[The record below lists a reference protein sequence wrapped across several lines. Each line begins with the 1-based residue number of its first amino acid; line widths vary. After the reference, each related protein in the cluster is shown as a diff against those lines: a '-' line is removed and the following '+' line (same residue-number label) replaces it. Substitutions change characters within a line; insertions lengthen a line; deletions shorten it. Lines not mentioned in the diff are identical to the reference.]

1 MKRTKSF
8 SKHCFGVV
16 LWALLLAPATIL
28 RAQDVALLSSTTS
41 GNAATEYSGSGNK
54 TSSLQEFMQ
63 EFKKTYK
70 NIFYS
75 YQSNTLK
82 SVKVQYND
90 LNATRDKNPDAVLAD
105 VLSTGGLQFEKIKEV
120 YIIKQK
126 GLHQPEQQDIA
137 IPAAVTETATVE
149 NADFVVR
156 GHVSDANGPLSGVTV
171 TERGKS
177 NATTTDANGN
187 FSLNVANDNA
197 VLVFTSISFK
207 SVEVSVNG
215 RSQITVV
222 MESDAKE
229 LEQVVVTSL
238 GMKKEKRS
246 LGYSISSVNAK
257 DMETGGTSN
266 VLKSVEGKV
275 TGVQMNSLT
284 SSPTSSVMFNIRGA
298 TSLAGIM
305 GATNINNAT
314 QPLIVLNGVPLGS
327 NTVGSVSGIDAGNF
341 ISTLNPNDIES
352 ISVLKGASAAA
363 LYGASAGNGVIMIT
377 TKSGATAK
385 RGLGISVTSS
395 TSFDQAYSAP
405 PVQRTFFQGD
415 EDGSALTEDKK
426 GLGWAIDDK
435 VNNVEP
441 VWRWNLHSQEW
452 EKSVLQ
458 VRGDQNPLLAFLR
471 TGVMADNNVA
481 VTGNYDKG
489 NYRLNI
495 GNMVHKAVVPG
506 NRTKRNS
513 VSFDAKY
520 NINKKLSVTSQAS
533 WSHTFVPNQSH
544 VYGKREDN
552 PLAHAMSM
560 PINMPKM
567 SEWKTADPW
576 ITGWEGQ
583 YQNTPYLK
591 NPGEDR
597 LSRVNPSTGKDGAV
611 GKNGPYFAANNIIR
625 SYTKDVFFGKV
636 QIDYKIIDPLLL
648 TLRSGIS
655 HENFAL
661 ERKSPWG
668 AERAELGIYEQTQS
682 NSLSVRND
690 VLLAFNKRFL
700 DSRLS
705 LDALGGFSYNYGE
718 GNSSGFGGRDLS
730 RPNDFSFG
738 ALPPT
743 VRQNSPWFTR
753 GYPTHSYG
761 AYATASI
768 GWQNMVYVEL
778 SGRNDWVG
786 ILPHEKDHH
795 FYPGASLS
803 WIASETF
810 NMGNVVNFLK
820 LRGGYAETGYGIGK
834 PINLDSYGTGGTWGG
849 VVMGTVGGN
858 PVNANIKPELN
869 VTKEMGIDFRAF
881 DNRISGEFTAYSK
894 DHINQIQS
902 LPMVGSSGYTSILT
916 NMGAVKSTGIEAS
929 LTVTPI
935 RNKDWQVSLT
945 GNISTFK
952 SVIEDLDPRFSERFY
967 NYEGA
972 SQVAL
977 FKGSR
982 VGDLYSR
989 YPIGYIQKG
998 KYAGM
1003 MLTGLDGIIEEA
1015 VTTTDYIRKNGFLGN
1030 MNPKAIY
1037 GFVVD
1042 AKYKNFRLNIVA
1054 SHRAGGVFISETQK
1068 IMIDD
1073 GMADIMALYGDKYNQ
1088 YWTGGRFAGGLPS
1101 MPNPDDMFTDPGFNN
1116 YREKMQELMTMYNG
1130 DPRYFGYWNAVYIN
1144 PNVDLSA
1151 LTPEEKLS
1159 LPDEAYIKNGEDPL
1173 KTIYMNPYNMEGQ
1186 ELWSGAQFRTHDAT
1200 VFKLKEI
1207 NLTYTFNRSL
1217 SQKLRCQDISIT
1229 AFAKNVMFWAK
1240 NKMNE
1245 DPETAFYDGINGMGV
1260 ADFGLPPIRTMG
1272 IKIGVNF

>member
-1 MKRTKSF
+1 MKRKLSF
-8 SKHCFGVV
+8 STRCLGTMLTAVFF
-16 LWALLLAPATIL
+16 LMAATGSW
-28 RAQDVALLSSTTS
+28 AQDSNALTPFPVT
-41 GNAATEYSGSGNK
+41 GNPVTESD
-54 TSSLQEFMQ
+54 TRTASLQDFMND
-63 EFKKTYK
+63 FKKTYQ
-70 NIFYS
+70 NIYYS
-75 YQSNTLK
+75 YESNTLR
-82 SVKVQYND
+82 SVNVNYD
-90 LNATRDKNPDAVLAD
+90 VLDASRHSNPDV
-105 VLSTGGLQFEKIKEV
+105 VLSKVLSSAGLVFEKVKDV
-120 YIIKQK
+120 YVIKQ
-126 GLHQPEQQDIA
+126 GARQHFA
-137 IPAAVTETATVE
+137 IPAAVVTSADADA
-149 NADFVVR
+149 ADFTVR
-156 GHVSDANGPLSGVTV
+156 GRISDENGAVAGATV
-171 TERGKS
+171 TEKGTS
-177 NATTTDANGN
+177 NVTTTNANGE
-187 FSLNVANDNA
+187 FTLNVSNSNA
-197 VLVFTSISFK
+197 VLAISHI
-207 SVEVSVNG
+207 SYDAIEVAVSG
-215 RSQITVV
+215 RSVV
-222 MESDAKE
+222 NATLVASSRE

-246 LGYSISSVNAK
+246 LGYNISSVEAK
-257 DMETGGTSN
+257 DMETGGVSN

-305 GATNINNAT
+305 GASNINNVT
-314 QPLIVLNGVPLGS
+314 QPLIVLNGIALGS
-327 NTVGSVSGIDAGNF
+327 NTVGTVANIDAGNF

-363 LYGASAGNGVIMIT
+363 LYGASAGNGVILIT
-377 TKSGATAK
+377 TKSGAGAK
-385 RGLGISVTSS
+385 RGLGVSVTSS

-426 GLGWAIDDK
+426 GLGWHINDN
-435 VNNVEP
+435 VNNNEP
-441 VWRWNLHSQEW
+441 VWRWNLLTQEW

-481 VTGNYDKG
+481 VTGNYDQG

-495 GNMVHKAVVPG
+495 GNLVHNAVVPG
-506 NRTKRNS
+506 NRTTRNS
-513 VSFDAKY
+513 VSFDSKY
-520 NINKKLSVTSQAS
+520 NINKRLSVSSQAS

-544 VYGKREDN
+544 VQDKREDN

-567 SEWKTADPW
+567 SEWQQADPW
-576 ITGWEGQ
+576 IEGYEGR

-597 LSRVNPSTGKDGAV
+597 LSRLNAVGKDGAV
-611 GKNGPYFAANNIIR
+611 GKNGPYFAAQNVIR

-636 QIDYKIIDPLLL
+636 QLDYKIIDPLLL

-655 HENFAL
+655 HDNFAF
-661 ERKSPWG
+661 ERKTPWG
-668 AERAELGIYEQTQS
+668 SERQELGGYEQAQS
-682 NSLSVRND
+682 NGLSVRND
-690 VLLAFNKRFL
+690 VLLAYNKRFL
-700 DSRLS
+700 DSKLS

-718 GNSSGFGGRDLS
+718 GSNSGFGGAELS

-738 ALPPT
+738 ALPPN
-743 VRQNSPWFTR
+743 VKQGAYFNR
-753 GYPTHSYG
+753 GYPSRSYG

-810 NMGNVVNFLK
+810 DMGNVFNFLK
-820 LRGGYAETGYGIGK
+820 LRGGYAETGYGIGR
-834 PINLDSYGTGGTWGG
+834 PINLDSYGIGTPWGP
-849 VVMGTVGGN
+849 VTRGTVGGV
-858 PVNANIKPELN
+858 PVDPNINPELN
-869 VTKEMGIDFRAF
+869 VTKEAGIDFRAAN
-881 DNRISGEFTAYSK
+881 NRISGEFTVYSK
-894 DHINQIQS
+894 DHINQIQF
-902 LPMVGSSGYTSILT
+902 LPMVTSTGYNSIQT

-929 LTVTPI
+929 LTVTPV
-935 RNKDWQVSLT
+935 RTKNWLVNLT

-952 SVIEDLDPRFSERFY
+952 SVIDELDPRFAERFY
-967 NYEGA
+967 GYRGSA
-972 SQVAL
+972 QLPL
-977 FKGSR
+977 FKGSQ
-982 VGDLYSR
+982 VGDMYAAD
-989 YPIGYIQKG
+989 PIGYIQTG
-998 KYAGM
+998 KYKGM
-1003 MLTGLDGIIEEA
+1003 MLTGPEGIIEEA
-1015 VTTTDYIRKNGFLGN
+1015 VTTTDYIKKNGYLGN

-1037 GFVVD
+1037 GFVAD

-1054 SHRAGGVFISETQK
+1054 SYRQGGVFISETQK

-1073 GMADIMALYGDKYNQ
+1073 GMADIKALYGDKYNQ

-1101 MPNPDDMFTDPGFNN
+1101 MPNPDDMFTEPGFEN
-1116 YREKMQELMTMYNG
+1116 YRELMQELMTMYNG

-1144 PNVDLSA
+1144 PNVDMSGKTA
-1151 LTPEEKLS
+1151 EEKLS
-1159 LPDEAYIKNGEDPL
+1159 LDDADYIRNGDDL
-1173 KTIYMNPYNMEGQ
+1173 TKTLILNPYNMEGQ

-1200 VFKLKEI
+1200 TLKLKEI
-1207 NLTYTFNRSL
+1207 NLSYTFNRSL
-1217 SQKLRCQDISIT
+1217 AQKLRCQDISIT
-1229 AFAKNVMFWAK
+1229 VFAKNVMFWAK

-1245 DPETAFYDGINGMGV
+1245 DPETAFYNGIEGMGV